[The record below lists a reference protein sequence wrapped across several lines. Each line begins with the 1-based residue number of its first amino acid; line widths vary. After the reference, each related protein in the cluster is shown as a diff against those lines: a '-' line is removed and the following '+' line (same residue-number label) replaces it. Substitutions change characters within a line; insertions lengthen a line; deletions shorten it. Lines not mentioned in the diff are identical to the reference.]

1 MNQMRRFTVAVM
13 LVQIIL
19 LAEKFLKSDW
29 LRQAVLHPYLKRLH
43 GEITVAVATGWTALS
58 CC

>member
-1 MNQMRRFTVAVM
+1 MNQMRRFTVAVL

-29 LRQAVLHPYLKRLH
+29 IRRAVLQPYLKHLH
-43 GEITVAVATGWTALS
+43 VEITVAGATGGTALS